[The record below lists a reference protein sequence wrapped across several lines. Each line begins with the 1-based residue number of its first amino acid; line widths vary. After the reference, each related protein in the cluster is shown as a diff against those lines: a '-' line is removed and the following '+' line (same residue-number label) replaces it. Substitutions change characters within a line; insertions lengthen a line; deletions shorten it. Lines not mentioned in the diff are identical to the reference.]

1 MIVLNVTYKCKSGM
15 REQFLD
21 KIKKEGIDVT
31 CRAETGNIK
40 YDYYMAD
47 TDADELFLLE
57 KWKDADVL
65 TEHTKQAHYI
75 RLGEFKPDYVTDT
88 IVEKYEIRE

>member
-1 MIVLNVTYKCKSGM
+1 MIVLNVTYKCKPGM

-21 KIKKEGIDVT
+21 IIKKKGIDVA
-31 CRAETGNIK
+31 CRAEAGNIK

-47 TDADELFLLE
+47 ADADELFLLE
-57 KWKDADVL
+57 KWKDADAL
-65 TEHTKQAHYI
+65 TEHTKQTHYI

-88 IVEKYEIRE
+88 IVEKYEIKG